1 MHVRL
6 RDCDALGSFVCAN
19 TAMLSDRRTEVSNAC
34 PVRSTTS
41 SRQPVTW
48 TKGMSLAPSEK
59 AVPAVQSTGGQLQ
72 TGAAGA
78 HRRIAVRPSSAAA
91 SRAPVEKET
100 EENKGND
107 LIFESG
113 SQYEGFPDGLNASDD
128 GDESSMLVLGD
139 ADAVPDDQDCV
150 SWTSSGLTSPTRTGS
165 PDHHM
170 ARYCRDTDDSVAMES
185 FVGVLPTF
193 GISDVQGPDADMR
206 LDDVESL
213 IGAAMPRMQ
222 IRAMGGHGSKRGN
235 AMAMQS
241 SRVMN
246 GSSSVSNCNRGPTVN
261 APQAPAGKAKR
272 NVRQHKAATIATW
285 PSHAS
290 ELCKGVNDTWNSFQR
305 LHKGR
310 SVTSA
315 EWKAA
320 RALLWSIAP
329 EAAARDPPQHYP
341 PAVAAGAYFH

>member
-1 MHVRL
+1 MP
-6 RDCDALGSFVCAN
+6 A
-19 TAMLSDRRTEVSNAC
+19 

-41 SRQPVTW
+41 SRQPVAW
-48 TKGMSLAPSEK
+48 TKGMSLAPAEK
-59 AVPAVQSTGGQLQ
+59 AVMAVQQLQ

-78 HRRIAVRPSSAAA
+78 HRRIAVCLSSAAA

-100 EENKGND
+100 QENKGND

-113 SQYEGFPDGLNASDD
+113 SHYEGFPDSMNASVD
-128 GDESSMLVLGD
+128 GDESSMLVMGD
-139 ADAVPDDQDCV
+139 ADAVLDNEDCV

-170 ARYCRDTDDSVAMES
+170 VRYCRDADDAVAMES

-193 GISDVQGPDADMR
+193 GMSDVQGAGHMQVDADMR
-206 LDDVESL
+206 LDHLDHGEGLVDQ
-213 IGAAMPRMQ
+213 GPAMSRMQ
-222 IRAMGGHGSKRGN
+222 IRAMVGPGGKRGN
-235 AMAMQS
+235 ATPMQS

-246 GSSSVSNCNRGPTVN
+246 GSSSVSISNRGAAVN

-329 EAAARDPPQHYP
+329 AAAAHDPPQHYP
-341 PAVAAGAYFH
+341 LAVAAGAYFH